1 MTYKNML
8 LGKIRYLILFLV
20 AIQSVLFALMAIFFT
35 GVQYQESWQN
45 YNRNSSTVTVY
56 LQKLSD
62 EQSQSVFRY
71 FLEQNN
77 LSIWTRRF
85 ETSEKGEGLSR
96 IYVDIL
102 GNSEGF
108 SDVVN
113 TSKVVISRTQF
124 KTLLEHDDNSLTIG
138 LDKGSNNMLYE
149 LPSLLFTTPV
159 VIDRLDYVFQKT
171 NTINGT
177 YYINGIKDRETE
189 DDFLLGLSEI
199 TGITTD
205 ELTRESFGSS
215 TDHGIWPIALAISI
229 IVNSLIILV
238 LLLICVL
245 QSFKHFGILILLG
258 WDRKALWNAL
268 FKKFLLFSIYI
279 TPVSA
284 SVLWLLSGWFSFGL
298 PALFPIFAGTSLS
311 ILVLCLI
318 LIIPSIIVYLVSPL
332 AAIHKRLPMKPLM
345 VISLIFYV
353 LVGVLLIA
361 VSHSLDAPMNQ
372 FVDNIKVA
380 REWKSVEDMYVI
392 SDFVEGNDIGIYSG
406 TTNSLERDMYS
417 FYQSISDLPGVYIAQ
432 GEYLDNQYLNTV
444 QGTYQNVPSR
454 PFWYL
459 TYSYNY
465 LSDFGVDLSE
475 DELSEIKGGTRLY
488 LIPETLST
496 AEIEVMKGYLQE
508 IVTVKSGDI
517 ETRFTKNPTF
527 LFKTYQPSNSIF
539 TWSTSI
545 ANGVTSKE
553 PTIFVASPENL
564 YFMETANLFVSGY
577 NGFLKFRDEKVMNQ
591 VKSIL
596 KNDFTNLSDNKL
608 RFKTVKNYINGL
620 QKNLSYTFYLFGSI
634 IIIIVVTLIAIF
646 WSFILVYQLLF
657 EEKLYVQ
664 YFMGFSPWKRYIL
677 VISLI
682 IGVSIIE
689 LLTSIILGSKLG
701 IVLTLITTTFQ
712 MFFLYFNVFR
722 KERGSILQ
730 SFKG

>member
-1 MTYKNML
+1 ML

-553 PTIFVASPENL
+553 PIIFVASPENL

-608 RFKTVKNYINGL
+608 RF
-620 QKNLSYTFYLFGSI
+620 
-634 IIIIVVTLIAIF
+634 
-646 WSFILVYQLLF
+646 
-657 EEKLYVQ
+657 
-664 YFMGFSPWKRYIL
+664 
-677 VISLI
+677 
-682 IGVSIIE
+682 
-689 LLTSIILGSKLG
+689 
-701 IVLTLITTTFQ
+701 
-712 MFFLYFNVFR
+712 
-722 KERGSILQ
+722 
-730 SFKG
+730 

>member
-1 MTYKNML
+1 ML

-553 PTIFVASPENL
+553 PIIFVASPENL

-664 YFMGFSPWKRYIL
+664 YFMGFSP
-677 VISLI
+677 
-682 IGVSIIE
+682 
-689 LLTSIILGSKLG
+689 
-701 IVLTLITTTFQ
+701 
-712 MFFLYFNVFR
+712 
-722 KERGSILQ
+722 
-730 SFKG
+730 

>member
-1 MTYKNML
+1 ML

-553 PTIFVASPENL
+553 PIIFVASPENL

-596 KNDFTNLSDNKL
+596 KNDFT
-608 RFKTVKNYINGL
+608 
-620 QKNLSYTFYLFGSI
+620 
-634 IIIIVVTLIAIF
+634 
-646 WSFILVYQLLF
+646 
-657 EEKLYVQ
+657 
-664 YFMGFSPWKRYIL
+664 
-677 VISLI
+677 
-682 IGVSIIE
+682 
-689 LLTSIILGSKLG
+689 
-701 IVLTLITTTFQ
+701 
-712 MFFLYFNVFR
+712 
-722 KERGSILQ
+722 
-730 SFKG
+730 

>member
-1 MTYKNML
+1 ML

-102 GNSEGF
+102 GHSEGF

-205 ELTRESFGSS
+205 ELTRESFGNS

-553 PTIFVASPENL
+553 PIIFVASPENL

>member
-1 MTYKNML
+1 ML

-284 SVLWLLSGWFSFGL
+284 LVLWLLSGWFSFGL

-553 PTIFVASPENL
+553 PIIFVASPENL

>member
-553 PTIFVASPENL
+553 PIIFVASPENL

-596 KNDFTNLSDNKL
+596 KNDFTNLSGNKL

>member
-1 MTYKNML
+1 ML

>member
-508 IVTVKSGDI
+508 IVKVKSGDI

-553 PTIFVASPENL
+553 PIIFVASPENL

>member
-1 MTYKNML
+1 ML

-124 KTLLEHDDNSLTIG
+124 KTLLEHNDNSLTIG
-138 LDKGSNNMLYE
+138 LDKGSSNMLYE

-553 PTIFVASPENL
+553 PIIFVASPENL

>member
-380 REWKSVEDMYVI
+380 REWRSVEDMYVI

-508 IVTVKSGDI
+508 IVKVKSGDI

-553 PTIFVASPENL
+553 PIIFVASPENL

-712 MFFLYFNVFR
+712 MFFLYFNVFP

>member
-205 ELTRESFGSS
+205 ELTRESFGNS

-553 PTIFVASPENL
+553 PIIFVASPENL

>member
-1 MTYKNML
+1 ML

-205 ELTRESFGSS
+205 ELTRESFGNS

-553 PTIFVASPENL
+553 PIIFVASPENL

>member
-1 MTYKNML
+1 ML

-380 REWKSVEDMYVI
+380 REWRSVEDMYVI

-508 IVTVKSGDI
+508 IVKVKSGDI

-553 PTIFVASPENL
+553 PIIFVASPENL

-712 MFFLYFNVFR
+712 MFFLYFNVFP

>member
-1 MTYKNML
+1 
-8 LGKIRYLILFLV
+8 
-20 AIQSVLFALMAIFFT
+20 
-35 GVQYQESWQN
+35 
-45 YNRNSSTVTVY
+45 
-56 LQKLSD
+56 
-62 EQSQSVFRY
+62 
-71 FLEQNN
+71 
-77 LSIWTRRF
+77 
-85 ETSEKGEGLSR
+85 
-96 IYVDIL
+96 
-102 GNSEGF
+102 
-108 SDVVN
+108 
-113 TSKVVISRTQF
+113 
-124 KTLLEHDDNSLTIG
+124 
-138 LDKGSNNMLYE
+138 
-149 LPSLLFTTPV
+149 
-159 VIDRLDYVFQKT
+159 
-171 NTINGT
+171 
-177 YYINGIKDRETE
+177 
-189 DDFLLGLSEI
+189 
-199 TGITTD
+199 
-205 ELTRESFGSS
+205 
-215 TDHGIWPIALAISI
+215 
-229 IVNSLIILV
+229 
-238 LLLICVL
+238 
-245 QSFKHFGILILLG
+245 
-258 WDRKALWNAL
+258 
-268 FKKFLLFSIYI
+268 
-279 TPVSA
+279 
-284 SVLWLLSGWFSFGL
+284 
-298 PALFPIFAGTSLS
+298 
-311 ILVLCLI
+311 
-318 LIIPSIIVYLVSPL
+318 VSPL

-553 PTIFVASPENL
+553 PIIFVASPENL

>member
-1 MTYKNML
+1 ML

-138 LDKGSNNMLYE
+138 LDKGSSNMLYE

-553 PTIFVASPENL
+553 PIIFVASPENL

>member
-138 LDKGSNNMLYE
+138 LDKGSSNMLYE

-553 PTIFVASPENL
+553 PIIFVASPENL

>member
-1 MTYKNML
+1 ML

-553 PTIFVASPENL
+553 PIIFVASPENL

-608 RFKTVKNYINGL
+608 
-620 QKNLSYTFYLFGSI
+620 
-634 IIIIVVTLIAIF
+634 
-646 WSFILVYQLLF
+646 
-657 EEKLYVQ
+657 
-664 YFMGFSPWKRYIL
+664 
-677 VISLI
+677 
-682 IGVSIIE
+682 
-689 LLTSIILGSKLG
+689 
-701 IVLTLITTTFQ
+701 
-712 MFFLYFNVFR
+712 
-722 KERGSILQ
+722 
-730 SFKG
+730 

>member
-113 TSKVVISRTQF
+113 TSKVVISRTKF

-553 PTIFVASPENL
+553 PIIFVASPENL

>member
-298 PALFPIFAGTSLS
+298 PALFPIFAGTSLL

-553 PTIFVASPENL
+553 PIIFVASPENL

>member
-1 MTYKNML
+1 ML

-553 PTIFVASPENL
+553 PIIFVASPENL

>member
-553 PTIFVASPENL
+553 PIIFVASPENL

>member
-553 PTIFVASPENL
+553 PIIFVASPENL

-689 LLTSIILGSKLG
+689 LLSSIILGSKLG

>member
-1 MTYKNML
+1 ML

-138 LDKGSNNMLYE
+138 LDKGSSNMLYE

-553 PTIFVASPENL
+553 PIIFVASPENL

-608 RFKTVKNYINGL
+608 RFKTVKNYINGF

-664 YFMGFSPWKRYIL
+664 YFMGFSP
-677 VISLI
+677 
-682 IGVSIIE
+682 
-689 LLTSIILGSKLG
+689 
-701 IVLTLITTTFQ
+701 
-712 MFFLYFNVFR
+712 
-722 KERGSILQ
+722 
-730 SFKG
+730 

>member
-138 LDKGSNNMLYE
+138 LDKGSSNMLYE

-553 PTIFVASPENL
+553 PIIFVASPENL

-608 RFKTVKNYINGL
+608 RFKTVKNYINGF

>member
-124 KTLLEHDDNSLTIG
+124 KTLLEHNDNSLTIG
-138 LDKGSNNMLYE
+138 LDKGSSNMLYE

-553 PTIFVASPENL
+553 PIIFVASPENL

>member
-1 MTYKNML
+1 ML

-298 PALFPIFAGTSLS
+298 PALFPIFAGTSLL

-553 PTIFVASPENL
+553 PIIFVASPENL

>member
-1 MTYKNML
+1 ML

-553 PTIFVASPENL
+553 PIIFVASPENL

-608 RFKTVKNYINGL
+608 RFKTV
-620 QKNLSYTFYLFGSI
+620 
-634 IIIIVVTLIAIF
+634 
-646 WSFILVYQLLF
+646 
-657 EEKLYVQ
+657 
-664 YFMGFSPWKRYIL
+664 
-677 VISLI
+677 
-682 IGVSIIE
+682 
-689 LLTSIILGSKLG
+689 
-701 IVLTLITTTFQ
+701 
-712 MFFLYFNVFR
+712 
-722 KERGSILQ
+722 
-730 SFKG
+730 

>member
-1 MTYKNML
+1 ML

-508 IVTVKSGDI
+508 IVKVKSGDI

-553 PTIFVASPENL
+553 PIIFVASPENL